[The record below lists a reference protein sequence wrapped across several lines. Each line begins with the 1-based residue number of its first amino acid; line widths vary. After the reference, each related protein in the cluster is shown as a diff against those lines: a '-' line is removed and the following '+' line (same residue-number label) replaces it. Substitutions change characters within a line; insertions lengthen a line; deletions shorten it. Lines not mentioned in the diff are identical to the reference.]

1 MAVTACEDTKREA
14 KESAAPFHN
23 FWDFLEKI
31 GPFNLL
37 FRGTP
42 CHVVREQVGENSLA
56 QGNAE
61 ASKEEKAYAQIS
73 ADSDGKR

>member
-1 MAVTACEDTKREA
+1 MAVMHVRTQNA
-14 KESAAPFHN
+14 KLRKVAAPFHN

-37 FRGTP
+37 FCRTP

-73 ADSDGKR
+73 ADSDGER